1 VPPDYLLKLRIDN
14 TATLACNQQIF
25 FRRRA
30 QIALRFSRR
39 VGA

>member
-14 TATLACNQQIF
+14 TVTPAGNQQKF

-30 QIALRFSRR
+30 QIASRISRR